1 MVTIRYQLADG
12 HFDVIEVT
20 EEFAAEYAAME
31 HRDKLIERKE
41 TRRHQSLDKSLEHG
55 WDIADPS
62 ADVALQAEQDED
74 KERLYAALRKL
85 TDKQRAVLLLYIEEG
100 KSFRDI
106 AKELGLNKDTV
117 REHYLAAIK
126 NLKKFLKNT
135 PSKFNFRGY

>member
-1 MVTIRYQLADG
+1 MARIRYFNGAKY
-12 HFDVIEVT
+12 VEIEVT

-55 WDIADPS
+55 WDIPDPS
-62 ADVALQAEQDED
+62 ADVALQAERNEE
-74 KERLYAALRKL
+74 KARLSSALQRL
-85 TDKQRAVLLLYIEEG
+85 TDKQRAVLLLYIEDG
-100 KSFRDI
+100 LSFREI
-106 AKELGLNKDTV
+106 AANLGVNKDTV
-117 REHYLAAIK
+117 REHYFAAIK

>member
-1 MVTIRYQLADG
+1 MATIRYQLADG
-12 HFDVIEVT
+12 HFYVIEVT

-135 PSKFNFRGY
+135 PSKFNPRGY

>member
-1 MVTIRYQLADG
+1 MVRIRYFDG
-12 HFDVIEVT
+12 AKHVEIEVT

-62 ADVALQAEQDED
+62 ADVALQAERNEE
-74 KERLYAALRKL
+74 KARLSSALQRL
-85 TDKQRAVLLLYIEEG
+85 TDKQRAVLLLYIEDG
-100 KSFRDI
+100 LSFREI
-106 AKELGLNKDTV
+106 AANLGVNKDTV

-126 NLKKFLKNT
+126 NLKKFLQNT
-135 PSKFNFRGY
+135 PSK

>member
-1 MVTIRYQLADG
+1 MATIRYQLADG

-55 WDIADPS
+55 WDIPDPS
-62 ADVALQAEQDED
+62 ADVALQAERNEE
-74 KERLYAALRKL
+74 KARLSSALQRL
-85 TDKQRAVLLLYIEEG
+85 TDKQRAVLLLYIEDG
-100 KSFRDI
+100 LSFREI
-106 AKELGLNKDTV
+106 AANLGVNKDTV
-117 REHYLAAIK
+117 REHYFAAIK

-135 PSKFNFRGY
+135 PSKFNSRGY

>member
-1 MVTIRYQLADG
+1 MATIRYQLADG

-55 WDIADPS
+55 WDIPDMS
-62 ADVALQAEQDED
+62 ADVALQAERNEE
-74 KERLYAALRKL
+74 KARLSSALKKL

-100 KSFRDI
+100 LSFREI
-106 AKELGLNKDTV
+106 GEKLGIHKDTV
-117 REHYLAAIK
+117 KEHYHAAIK
-126 NLKKFLKNT
+126 NLRKIL
-135 PSKFNFRGY
+135 R